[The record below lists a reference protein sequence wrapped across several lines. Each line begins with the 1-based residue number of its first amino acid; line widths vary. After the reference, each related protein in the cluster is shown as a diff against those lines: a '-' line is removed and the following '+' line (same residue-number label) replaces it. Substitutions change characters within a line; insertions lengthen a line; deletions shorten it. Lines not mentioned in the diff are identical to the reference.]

1 MKASFSFELV
11 CLTAAVVGGQIGN
24 CIGQELELSIDPNR
38 FYANARFSF
47 NISASLKSLPI
58 APSAEPDYYDGF
70 VRPDISGN
78 AGGLTWNWGY
88 QTADQVGDSLPG
100 GALSMHYFASSPR
113 DGTSQ
118 TLDSDITAGFEIGY
132 GRQLGLIRL
141 GPNRSAVWGVQ
152 GGFGSLDINL
162 DGSSLLKGNASL
174 VEHVYALGGV
184 VPPVAPYTGSFEGPG
199 PLIPTTPASSVTSAV
214 GVTSQQNA
222 QLDALVLGFKVGPF
236 VEVPI
241 YKRLSLHAS
250 AGAAIMDAL
259 TELKCSETMQIDGT
273 STILQR
279 TFNYENDEWV
289 FGFYANLALG
299 WSVTDTFTF
308 VLGAQYQGLDDVEV
322 VGADREAKLDLGGSI
337 EVIAGL
343 RMSF

>member
-1 MKASFSFELV
+1 MKSAFSFELV
-11 CLTAAVVGGQIGN
+11 CLTAAVVGGQFGN

-38 FYANARFSF
+38 VYVNARFSF
-47 NISASLKSLPI
+47 NISASLKSIPI
-58 APSAEPDYYDGF
+58 APGAEPDYYDGF
-70 VRPDISGN
+70 VQDDISGN
-78 AGGLTWNWGY
+78 ARGLTWNWGY

-100 GALSMHYFASSPR
+100 GALSMHYFANSPR

-162 DGSSLLKGNASL
+162 DGSSLLTGNASL

-199 PLIPTTPASSVTSAV
+199 PLIPRTPASSATRTVEVS
-214 GVTSQQNA
+214 SQQSA

-236 VEVPI
+236 IEVPI

-259 TELKCSETMQIDGT
+259 AELKCHETMKINGT
-273 STILQR
+273 STILER
-279 TFNYENDEWV
+279 TFNYEHDEWV

-299 WSVTDTFTF
+299 WSVTDTFALL
-308 VLGAQYQGLDDVEV
+308 LGAQYQGIDDVEI
-322 VGADREAKLDLGGSI
+322 VGAGREAKLNLGESI
-337 EVIAGL
+337 EIIAGL
-343 RMSF
+343 RVSF